1 MHYPG
6 VGQGHVHDQNIRI
19 ISKSKNV
26 SHEHI
31 DCCTKNDQGARKGS
45 VDI

>member
-19 ISKSKNV
+19 ISKNI

-31 DCCTKNDQGARKGS
+31 DCCTKNDLGARKGS

>member
-19 ISKSKNV
+19 ISKIF
-26 SHEHI
+26 HI
-31 DCCTKNDQGARKGS
+31 GTLIAIQKNDQQARKGS